1 MIKLPK
7 SILKFVVWL
16 IYLVPKRLFTISKRL
31 TYFINYELSFTLNV
45 RLLFTPLYGDYT
57 IIGRVI
63 GFILRIIFILV
74 GFIFVFTLTIVTAVL
89 PLAWFAM
96 PFAAAYFLDY
106 WSLVILS
113 GLYVYVTYLTI
124 NTPDLRVSDIKNER
138 YKGAFRPKTRHHLDK
153 IVRGS
158 VYSLR
163 KFLETP
169 EIKHVLRKTE
179 LLDKGFEDKISK
191 TKNIKHKSVVNLS
204 YDYAKKQNTRY
215 VEQEHLLL
223 GALGSIP
230 NINTVLSSFG
240 VDLETIEKSVK
251 WIVEQR
257 EYYSSLYF
265 WQDDYK
271 MPPMGGFGHGL
282 VGRVTPD
289 LDLVSLDYTKQVKK
303 GRIKDIV
310 GREKEIDRIA
320 QFLGGSNKNILLI
333 GEPGCGKTTIIMGL
347 AHRIMRG
354 TKYKSIQNKRI
365 VSLEM
370 GGLIAGTKTSGEI
383 ADKLKRA
390 INDVIGSRDIILFI
404 DEIHSLVGSVHEGE
418 GFSTVFSILE
428 PHLSSGQIQFIGA
441 TNIENYRKFLEP
453 VGSFSRLFETVE
465 IGESAPEDTLEIL
478 KCEAT
483 KLERKFNTSITTTA
497 LLTIIKL
504 SGKLIHDRVMPD
516 KALDVLNR
524 TVSQKRDNN
533 HYVTSKDVEK
543 EVSEMTHIPITQLT
557 DDESEKLI
565 NIADEMKKR
574 VIGQDHSIDKIAAA
588 LRRARVGIRDE
599 EKPIASFLFVGTTG
613 VGKTETAKTLSG
625 SYFGDRK
632 AMIRLDM
639 SEYQTGDSIDKLIGT
654 SDGKS
659 KGILTEAVRTRPF
672 TVLLLDEIEKAH
684 HQILTAF
691 LQVLDDGR
699 LTNSTGRTV
708 SFTNTIIIATS
719 NVGTKEIQEITDG
732 GGNYEQIEESAI
744 KSIREKFAPELL
756 NRFTAIVVYKP
767 LSFDSVKKIALIL
780 LDGVVKRAADKNIK
794 ISFTPKLIEELVFM
808 GFNPQWGAR
817 PLARVIEESVE
828 TYVADKLLAKEFKQ
842 GDVIELGTEVFEK

>member
-1 MIKLPK
+1 VIKLPK
-7 SILKFVVWL
+7 GILKFVVWL
-16 IYLVPKRLFTISKRL
+16 IYLVPKRLFTVSKRL
-31 TYFINYELSFTLNV
+31 TYFINYELSFTLNI

-57 IIGRVI
+57 IIGRII
-63 GFILRIIFILV
+63 GFILRIIFIVV
-74 GFIFVFTLTIVTAVL
+74 GFIFVFTLTIVTVVL

-96 PFAAAYFLDY
+96 PFAAVYYLDY
-106 WSLVILS
+106 WSLVILG
-113 GLYVYVTYLTI
+113 GLYVFVTYLTI
-124 NTPDLRVSDIKNER
+124 NTPDLRVSEIKNER
-138 YKGAFRPKTRHHLDK
+138 YRGAFRPKTRHHLDK
-153 IVRGS
+153 ITRGS
-158 VYSLR
+158 VYSLH

-169 EIKHVLRKTE
+169 EVKHVLEKTE
-179 LLDKGFEDKISK
+179 LLDKGFEEKISK
-191 TKNIKHKSVVNLS
+191 TKNIKYKSIVNLS

-215 VEQEHLLL
+215 VEHEHLLL

-230 NINTVLSSFG
+230 NINTILSSFG
-240 VDLETIEKSVK
+240 VDLETMEKSVT

-265 WQDDYK
+265 WQDDFK
-271 MPPMGGFGHGL
+271 MPPIGGFGHGL
-282 VGRVTPD
+282 IGRVTPD

-310 GREKEIDRIA
+310 GRKKEIDKIA

-333 GEPGCGKTTIIMGL
+333 GEPGCGKTTIVMGL
-347 AHRIMRG
+347 AHRVMHG
-354 TKYKSIQNKRI
+354 TKYKSMQNKRL

-370 GGLIAGTKTSGEI
+370 GSLIAGTRTSGEI
-383 ADKLKRA
+383 AEKLKRA
-390 INDVIGSRDIILFI
+390 IDDVLGSRDIILFI
-404 DEIHSLVGSVHEGE
+404 DEIHSLVGAVHEGE

-428 PHLSSGQIQFIGA
+428 PHLSSGQVQFIGA
-441 TNIENYRKFLEP
+441 TNIENYRKYIEP
-453 VGSFSRLFETVE
+453 VGSFSRLFETIE
-465 IGESAPEDTLEIL
+465 INESSPEDTLEIL
-478 KCEAT
+478 KDAAT
-483 KLERKFNTSITTTA
+483 KLEHKFNTLITTSA

-504 SGKLIHDRVMPD
+504 SNKLIHDRVMPD

-524 TVSQKRDNN
+524 TVSLERDNN
-533 HYVTSKDVEK
+533 YYVTSKDVEK
-543 EVSEMTHIPITQLT
+543 EISEMTHIPVTQLS
-557 DDESEKLI
+557 DEESKKLLG
-565 NIADEMKKR
+565 IADEMKKR
-574 VIGQDHSIDKIAAA
+574 VIGQDYSIDKIAAA
-588 LRRARVGIRDE
+588 LKRARVGIRDE

-625 SYFGDRK
+625 AYFGDRK

-699 LTNSTGRTV
+699 LTDSTGRTV
-708 SFTNTIIIATS
+708 NFTNTIIIATS
-719 NVGTKEIQEITDG
+719 NIGTKEIQEITDG
-732 GGNYEQIEESAI
+732 GGTYEKIEESAN
-744 KSIREKFAPELL
+744 KSVREKFAPEFL

-767 LSFDSVKKIALIL
+767 LSFESVKKIASIL
-780 LDGVVKRAADKNIK
+780 LESVKQRTEEKRIK
-794 ISFTPKLIEELVFM
+794 LSFTPKLIEELVFR

-828 TYVADKLLAKEFKQ
+828 TYVADKILSKELKQ

>member
-1 MIKLPK
+1 
-7 SILKFVVWL
+7 
-16 IYLVPKRLFTISKRL
+16 
-31 TYFINYELSFTLNV
+31 
-45 RLLFTPLYGDYT
+45 
-57 IIGRVI
+57 
-63 GFILRIIFILV
+63 
-74 GFIFVFTLTIVTAVL
+74 
-89 PLAWFAM
+89 
-96 PFAAAYFLDY
+96 
-106 WSLVILS
+106 
-113 GLYVYVTYLTI
+113 
-124 NTPDLRVSDIKNER
+124 
-138 YKGAFRPKTRHHLDK
+138 
-153 IVRGS
+153 
-158 VYSLR
+158 
-163 KFLETP
+163 
-169 EIKHVLRKTE
+169 
-179 LLDKGFEDKISK
+179 
-191 TKNIKHKSVVNLS
+191 
-204 YDYAKKQNTRY
+204 
-215 VEQEHLLL
+215 
-223 GALGSIP
+223 
-230 NINTVLSSFG
+230 
-240 VDLETIEKSVK
+240 
-251 WIVEQR
+251 
-257 EYYSSLYF
+257 
-265 WQDDYK
+265 
-271 MPPMGGFGHGL
+271 
-282 VGRVTPD
+282 
-289 LDLVSLDYTKQVKK
+289 
-303 GRIKDIV
+303 
-310 GREKEIDRIA
+310 
-320 QFLGGSNKNILLI
+320 
-333 GEPGCGKTTIIMGL
+333 
-347 AHRIMRG
+347 
-354 TKYKSIQNKRI
+354 
-365 VSLEM
+365 
-370 GGLIAGTKTSGEI
+370 
-383 ADKLKRA
+383 
-390 INDVIGSRDIILFI
+390 
-404 DEIHSLVGSVHEGE
+404 
-418 GFSTVFSILE
+418 
-428 PHLSSGQIQFIGA
+428 
-441 TNIENYRKFLEP
+441 
-453 VGSFSRLFETVE
+453 
-465 IGESAPEDTLEIL
+465 
-478 KCEAT
+478 
-483 KLERKFNTSITTTA
+483 
-497 LLTIIKL
+497 
-504 SGKLIHDRVMPD
+504 MPD

-699 LTNSTGRTV
+699 LTDSTGRTV

-794 ISFTPKLIEELVFM
+794 ISFTPKLIEELVFK